1 MRIFFIVLAMYL
13 IGDGV
18 IHLLNIRLGSVINV
32 WPTSAVSYAIL
43 LDSIYASFVFLAAAL
58 ILVAQTDLKK
68 YKSLI
73 FVSGIWAIFH
83 GTLLLYLNSTQNFG
97 NDFFNYPSLLVWMPF
112 YNQYLFFEAILA
124 FIYAIVVFL
133 RHKKL

>member
-1 MRIFFIVLAMYL
+1 MRIFLTVLAMYL
-13 IGDGV
+13 IGDGTV
-18 IHLLNIRLGSVINV
+18 HLLNIRLNSVVNV
-32 WPTSAVSYAIL
+32 WPASAVSYAIL
-43 LDSIYASFVFLAAAL
+43 LDSIYASFVFLVAAL

-73 FVSGIWAIFH
+73 LASGLWAILH
-83 GTLLLYLNSTQNFG
+83 GILLLYLNSTQNFAHA
-97 NDFFNYPSLLVWMPF
+97 FSSHPSLYVWMPF

-124 FIYAIVVFL
+124 FIYAIVVFV

>member
-83 GTLLLYLNSTQNFG
+83 GTLL
-97 NDFFNYPSLLVWMPF
+97 F